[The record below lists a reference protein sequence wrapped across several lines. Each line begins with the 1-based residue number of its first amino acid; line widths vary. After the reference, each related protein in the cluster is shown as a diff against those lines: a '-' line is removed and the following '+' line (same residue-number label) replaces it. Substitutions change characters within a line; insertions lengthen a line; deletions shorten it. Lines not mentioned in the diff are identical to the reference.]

1 MVEEVKITLMTSCWR
16 LYMYNREPELHT
28 AESGKMWAE
37 GAEQEDVTQM
47 HCGKCRILKC
57 RVLTSALGTKSG
69 YSLISCINFDLVFY
83 EFPNFKEEQY
93 KSSGVTLFTAAA
105 SLF

>member
-28 AESGKMWAE
+28 GESGKMWAE

-47 HCGKCRILKC
+47 HCGKSRILK
-57 RVLTSALGTKSG
+57 
-69 YSLISCINFDLVFY
+69 
-83 EFPNFKEEQY
+83 
-93 KSSGVTLFTAAA
+93 
-105 SLF
+105 